1 MDMNFAVAVAGVSLT
16 AIGLFLPGWI
26 SRRSAEKKEFRDAA
40 GPVLEKL
47 LVEIDL
53 ISDGTYPYRTIT
65 KADMHKLLPRTPKA
79 RKEALKSAY
88 DLYVEAHQSTAKTK
102 NWQDESLSGGVF
114 FPASFI
120 VTNPDDVIKQMEPF
134 KKQLSR

>member
-1 MDMNFAVAVAGVSLT
+1 MDMNLAVAVAGVSLT
-16 AIGLFLPGWI
+16 AIGLILPGWI
-26 SRRSAEKKEFRDAA
+26 SRRSAEKKEFREAA
-40 GPVLEKL
+40 RPVLEKL

-53 ISDGTYPYRTIT
+53 MSDGTYPYRTIT
-65 KADMHKLLPRTPKA
+65 KTDMNKLLPRTPKG
-79 RKEALKSAY
+79 RKEALKNAY

-102 NWQDESLSGGVF
+102 HWHDESPSGGVF

>member
-1 MDMNFAVAVAGVSLT
+1 MDMNLAVAVAGVSLT

-53 ISDGTYPYRTIT
+53 ISDGTYPYRSIT
-65 KADMHKLLPRTPKA
+65 EKDMLKLHPHVSKM
-79 RKEALKSAY
+79 RKRSLDNAFN
-88 DLYVEAHQSTAKTK
+88 LYLEAHQTTAKTK
-102 NWQDESLSGGVF
+102 HWRNESHSREVF
-114 FPASFI
+114 SPMIFI
-120 VTNPDDVIKQMEPF
+120 ILNPEETLKQMKPLQRE
-134 KKQLSR
+134 LSR